1 MFSTLND
8 FIGETENEDL
18 RGRAF
23 RGALSFLMD
32 KNRKRADE
40 ENEDFWKSLASNAK
54 TSAEQLSMVRGL
66 ANTEPTEWAM
76 SVVEYFFD
84 ESDNDEVQDLADK
97 ALSRMRERN
106 KALGGGDE
114 EEEKDEDADSDKEDE
129 DKKKKDDKEDEKEEE
144 EE

>member
-1 MFSTLND
+1 
-8 FIGETENEDL
+8 
-18 RGRAF
+18 
-23 RGALSFLMD
+23 
-32 KNRKRADE
+32 
-40 ENEDFWKSLASNAK
+40 
-54 TSAEQLSMVRGL
+54 MVRGL
-66 ANTEPTEWAM
+66 ANAEPTEWAM

-114 EEEKDEDADSDKEDE
+114 EEEEKDEDAESDKKDEDE
-129 DKKKKDDKEDEKEEE
+129 EKKKDDKEEEKEEE